1 MGLFNFLFGG
11 SSSRLIDPYERWH
24 DRRTYQRNQFPMSK
38 DDALLMY
45 RQLYDGAKS
54 TFNNDDDYPNL
65 YRVSSA
71 YKREVLSILQKVT
84 ASELSFRDVQK
95 CTFMFGDALPCKA
108 GKYELYFQRIEYTEG
123 NFGSLRSVFIRELD
137 MSEQDRVMAFRI
149 GNEVSYK
156 SEAVLSIVWGD
167 DVVEFYHNYKSNYAL
182 SPLLGL
188 S

>member
-11 SSSRLIDPYERWH
+11 SSSRLIDPYERW
-24 DRRTYQRNQFPMSK
+24 RNYRMYQRNERPMSK

-65 YRVSSA
+65 YRVSSV

-84 ASELSFRDVQK
+84 ASELSFRDVHY
-95 CTFMFGDALPCKA
+95 GDALHCEA
-108 GKYELYFQRIEYTEG
+108 GKYGLEFQRIEYTEG

-137 MSEQDRVMAFRI
+137 MSEQDRVMAFRL

-167 DVVEFYHNYKSNYAL
+167 DAVEFYHNYKSNYTL

>member
-38 DDALLMY
+38 DDALLMH
-45 RQLYDGAKS
+45 RRLYDGAMS
-54 TFNNDDDYPNL
+54 TFNNEDDYPNL
-65 YRVSSA
+65 YRVSSS
-71 YKREVLSILQKVT
+71 YKSEVLSILKKVT
-84 ASELSFRDVQK
+84 ASELSFREVQN
-95 CTFMFGDALPCKA
+95 CPFMSGEALRCEA

-123 NFGSLRSVFIRELD
+123 NFGSLRSVFIREREMSDLD
-137 MSEQDRVMAFRI
+137 YLMAHYLDK
-149 GNEVSYK
+149 EVSNN

-167 DVVEFYHNYKSNYAL
+167 DVVEFYHNYKSNYTL